1 VGRKVLR
8 YTLRAPCPLCKK
20 EIEYT
25 YQTEDIP
32 YFPEILISSALCD
45 CGFRHTDTM
54 ITEEGEPVRW
64 KIAVNAP
71 EDLAIRVVRSTSG
84 IINIPE
90 LGVTVEPGPACEGFV
105 SNVEGVLWR
114 VMEAVESV
122 ISWAEGED
130 MSRAQEIQKKIQQA
144 IEGDIPFT
152 LVLEDPCGNSAI
164 LSKEATR
171 EPYNPEEETT
181 QVAS

>member
-1 VGRKVLR
+1 VGHKLR
-8 YTLRAPCPLCKK
+8 YTLKAPCPLCKN

-32 YFPEILISSALCD
+32 YFPEILITTGLCE

-54 ITEEGEPVRW
+54 ITGGGEPLRW
-64 KIAVNAP
+64 RAP
-71 EDLAIRVVRSTSG
+71 VSSSEDLAIRVVRSTSG

-90 LGVTVEPGPACEGFV
+90 LGVTVEPGPACEGFI

-122 ISWAEGED
+122 ISWSEGED
-130 MSRAQEIQKKIQQA
+130 LTRALDIKKKIQHA
-144 IEGDIPFT
+144 LDGELPFT
-152 LVLEDPCGNSAI
+152 LLLEDPCGNSAI
-164 LSKEATR
+164 VSPSAEKER
-171 EPYNPEEETT
+171 YEPEDENPEKE
-181 QVAS
+181 

>member
-1 VGRKVLR
+1 LR
-8 YTLRAPCPLCKK
+8 YILRAPCPLCKK

-45 CGFRHTDTM
+45 CGFRHTDSL
-54 ITEEGEPVRW
+54 ITGEGAPVRW
-64 KIAVNAP
+64 KVAVTSSD
-71 EDLAIRVVRSTSG
+71 DLSIRVVRSTGG

-122 ISWAEGED
+122 LSWAEGED
-130 MSRAQEIQKKIQQA
+130 LTRAQEIQKKIHQA
-144 IEGDIPFT
+144 LEGSVPFT

-164 LSKEATR
+164 LSKSAIKETY
-171 EPYNPEEETT
+171 EPEEEPGEEELPQTP
-181 QVAS
+181 